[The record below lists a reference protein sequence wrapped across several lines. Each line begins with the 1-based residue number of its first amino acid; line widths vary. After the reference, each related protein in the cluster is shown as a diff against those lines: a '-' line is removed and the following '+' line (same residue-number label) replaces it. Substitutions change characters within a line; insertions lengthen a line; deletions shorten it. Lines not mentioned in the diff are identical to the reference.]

1 MFIGW
6 IVYCPR
12 TKKVG
17 APEAVTEL
25 GTLTGEAEAL
35 NSERREALELTNA
48 TPSMNKIKVPNETL
62 GCMAWLSAFRKIL
75 RSKRSPISKA
85 KATGASRQRRGVV
98 ARPSTAEQE
107 TRSLDLHKG
116 DQTIIPQLTDQINGG
131 TILIVKYV
139 GINLIYFIFHN

>member
-62 GCMAWLSAFRKIL
+62 GCMAWLSAFRKN
-75 RSKRSPISKA
+75 SPQQTITNFKGQSY
-85 KATGASRQRRGVV
+85 GCE
-98 ARPSTAEQE
+98 STAQGSSCM
-107 TRSLDLHKG
+107 TV
-116 DQTIIPQLTDQINGG
+116 NGG
-131 TILIVKYV
+131 ARNTVPRST
-139 GINLIYFIFHN
+139 